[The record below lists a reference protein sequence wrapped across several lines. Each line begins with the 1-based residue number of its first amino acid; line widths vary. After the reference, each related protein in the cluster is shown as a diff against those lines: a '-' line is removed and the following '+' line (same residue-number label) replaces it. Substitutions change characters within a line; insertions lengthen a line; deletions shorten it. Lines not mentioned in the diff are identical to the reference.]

1 MLSQI
6 KFVVLKLFYLSLD
19 LEHIF
24 HLLAVEVSFTSSCWM
39 TIIKI
44 TSNELKFSFISTSI
58 CRDIHSILCSNLPIH
73 SICRD
78 VRSNHNTRI
87 RGWLQPQL
95 HAFGHLAILR

>member
-44 TSNELKFSFISTSI
+44 TFNELKFSFISTSI
-58 CRDIHSILCSNLPIH
+58 WHKDIRSSLHNNLHSR

-78 VRSNHNTRI
+78 DHSNRSTKI
-87 RGWLQPQL
+87 RVWPQPRL
-95 HAFGHLAILR
+95 HV

>member
-58 CRDIHSILCSNLPIH
+58 CRDIHSILKVYLNDLVSKQWMY
-73 SICRD
+73 
-78 VRSNHNTRI
+78 VQTNTKFLFEI
-87 RGWLQPQL
+87 TSY
-95 HAFGHLAILR
+95 